1 MSGEGGDAGK
11 SDAVRAEMIVEG
23 IVQGVGFRQF
33 AQSSARRRGVVGYAM
48 NLPDGNVRVV
58 AEATRH
64 VLEAFAGDLQRGP
77 RLGRVDRLNVTWH
90 EARGEFAGF
99 GIRYHGNDA

>member
-1 MSGEGGDAGK
+1 M
-11 SDAVRAEMIVEG
+11 VVEG
-23 IVQGVGFRQF
+23 MVQGVGFRQF
-33 AQSSARRRGVVGYAM
+33 AQSCARRRGVVGYAM

-58 AEATRH
+58 AEATRQ
-64 VLEAFAGDLQRGP
+64 VLETFAGDLQRGP